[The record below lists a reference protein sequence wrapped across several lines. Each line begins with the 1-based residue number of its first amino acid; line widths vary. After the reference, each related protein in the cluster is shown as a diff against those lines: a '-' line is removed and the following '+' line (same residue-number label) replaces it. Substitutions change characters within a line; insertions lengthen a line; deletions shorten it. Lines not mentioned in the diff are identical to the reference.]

1 MAKRRYDDD
10 DFNNEH
16 HAFSLPV
23 MITTAIVS
31 GVILMILLVVLATNK
46 TGSGKNNLKNQQML
60 NQMQQT
66 ADPYLSSN
74 GQDPYDTSGKDI
86 ETLYNEHKLRAEDL
100 DIWDMYSEQKK
111 PEIVPQSSGEDTDA
125 TPSPDPDEATPSPAH
140 SPGSLLDGYEL
151 VDGLK
156 TNTVDFKALKVVDNK
171 MSYSVNGQKVSQLGA
186 MISSDS
192 GNVDFTTLRSGGVSF
207 VMIRVGSRGY
217 DSGIIN
223 EDVNFEQNIK
233 GATDA
238 GLPIGLYFDSR
249 ATTVREAIE
258 EADYCASKAY
268 DYRITYPVAYVF
280 GGRLFDSTRT
290 DSLSEKEL
298 TEIADTFL
306 AQVRLDGY
314 TPILYG
320 TGDFLLNQIDEKT
333 LLSQYDVFLSDDNM
347 VSEFPYQFKLWR
359 YKSDVSIKGMDK
371 PGDYVMSLV
380 DYSGR

>member
-1 MAKRRYDDD
+1 MRKRRYDDD

-16 HAFSLPV
+16 HVFSLPV

-46 TGSGKNNLKNQQML
+46 TGAGKNNLKNQQLL

-74 GQDPYDTSGKDI
+74 GQDPYDTSNKDI

-125 TPSPDPDEATPSPAH
+125 TPSPGPDEVTPSPAH

-151 VDGLK
+151 IDGLK

-186 MISSDS
+186 MISSDN

-249 ATTVREAIE
+249 AMTVREAIE

-280 GGRLFDSTRT
+280 GGRIFDSTRT

-306 AQVRLDGY
+306 AQVKLDGY

-359 YKSDVSIKGMDK
+359 YKSDVSIKGLDK

>member
-1 MAKRRYDDD
+1 
-10 DFNNEH
+10 
-16 HAFSLPV
+16 
-23 MITTAIVS
+23 
-31 GVILMILLVVLATNK
+31 
-46 TGSGKNNLKNQQML
+46 
-60 NQMQQT
+60 
-66 ADPYLSSN
+66 
-74 GQDPYDTSGKDI
+74 
-86 ETLYNEHKLRAEDL
+86 
-100 DIWDMYSEQKK
+100 MYSEQKK
-111 PEIVPQSSGEDTDA
+111 PEIVPQSSDDGTEATSSPDPDDA
-125 TPSPDPDEATPSPAH
+125 TPSPSH

-151 VDGLK
+151 VDGIK

-186 MISSDS
+186 MISSDN
-192 GNVDFTTLRSGGVSF
+192 GNIDFTSLRSGGVSF

-238 GLPIGLYFDSR
+238 GLPVGLYFDSR

-280 GGRLFDSTRT
+280 GGRLFDSART

-306 AQVRLDGY
+306 AQVKLNGY
-314 TPILYG
+314 SPILYG
-320 TGDFLLNQIDEKT
+320 TGDFLINQIDEKT
-333 LLSQYDVFLSDDNM
+333 LLTQYDVFLSDDNM
-347 VSEFPYQFKLWR
+347 VSDFPYQFKLWR

>member
-1 MAKRRYDDD
+1 MGKRRYDDD

-31 GVILMILLVVLATNK
+31 GVILIILLVVLATNK
-46 TGSGKNNLKNQQML
+46 TGSGKNNLRNAQL
-60 NQMQQT
+60 LDQMQQT
-66 ADPYLSSN
+66 ADPESGSI
-74 GQDPYDTSGKDI
+74 GQDIYDSGNKDI
-86 ETLYNEHKLRAEDL
+86 DTLYNEHKLRAEDL
-100 DIWDMYSEQKK
+100 DIWDMYSDQKK
-111 PEIVPQSSGEDTDA
+111 PQIVPERTDEDSDPQA
-125 TPSPDPDEATPSPAH
+125 SPDPDEATPSPAH

-151 VDGLK
+151 VDGIK
-156 TNTVDFKALKVVDNK
+156 TNTIDFKDLKVVDNK

-186 MISSDS
+186 MISSDN
-192 GNVDFTTLRSGGVSF
+192 GNIDFNALRSNGVSF

-238 GLPIGLYFDSR
+238 GLPVGLYFDSR
-249 ATTVREAIE
+249 AVTVREAIE

-280 GGRLFDSTRT
+280 GGKLFDSART
-290 DSLSEKEL
+290 DSLSEKDL
-298 TEIADTFL
+298 TQIADTFL
-306 AQVRLDGY
+306 SQVRLDGY

-320 TGDFLLNQIDEKT
+320 TGDFLLNGIDEKT
-333 LLSQYDVFLSDDNM
+333 LLTQYDVFLSDDNM

-359 YKSDVSIKGMDK
+359 YKSDVPIKGMDK
-371 PGDYVMSLV
+371 PGDYIMSLV

>member
-1 MAKRRYDDD
+1 MGKRKYDDD

-46 TGSGKNNLKNQQML
+46 TGAGRNNLKNQQL
-60 NQMQQT
+60 LDQMQQT
-66 ADPYLSSN
+66 ADPYLSSD
-74 GQDPYDTSGKDI
+74 GQDQYDKTGKDI
-86 ETLYNEHKLRAEDL
+86 ETLYNDHKLRAEDL

-111 PEIVPQSSGEDTDA
+111 PEIVPQSSDDGTEATSSPDPDDA
-125 TPSPDPDEATPSPAH
+125 TPSPSH

-151 VDGLK
+151 VDGIK

-186 MISSDS
+186 MISSDN
-192 GNVDFTTLRSGGVSF
+192 GNIDFTSLRSGGVSF

-238 GLPIGLYFDSR
+238 GLPVGLYFDSR

-280 GGRLFDSTRT
+280 GGRLFDSART

-306 AQVRLDGY
+306 AQVKLNGY
-314 TPILYG
+314 SPILYG
-320 TGDFLLNQIDEKT
+320 TGDFLINQIDEKT
-333 LLSQYDVFLSDDNM
+333 LLTQYDVFLSDDNM
-347 VSEFPYQFKLWR
+347 VSDFPYQFKLWR